1 MVNGN
6 RKRVEPQ
13 RRQKEVYP
21 NLDYYDW
28 SSADDLSALTYALR
42 KVKKSDISRLCDDHE
57 IELIE
62 KRFEDTSRVIF
73 KVCAIHRLFGNY

>member
-1 MVNGN
+1 MVSGN

-13 RRQKEVYP
+13 RRQQEVYP

-28 SSADDLSALTYALR
+28 SSADDLSALAYTLR
-42 KVKKSDISRLCDDHE
+42 KIKKSDISRLCDNHE
-57 IELIE
+57 IDFIE

-73 KVCAIHRLFGNY
+73 KVCTMYT